1 MESSLILILR
11 RFMNNGQPQRISYSF
26 GMKLSLL
33 AKYESADFHVSMTSD
48 VDDSETV
55 EQAMNRLKHF
65 VHLEVGRSYEA
76 VRASETGLIGEAV
89 KQEPVP
95 CKDVAPVVEK
105 PKNKPV
111 NPRVF
116 KDQIK
121 LAYGVLES
129 KKQTTKDSFKAT
141 YLNNKKVDELT
152 ESETNFALT
161 ELKKNHPE
169 LGL

>member
-1 MESSLILILR
+1 MTKT
-11 RFMNNGQPQRISYSF
+11 NDRISYSF
-26 GMKLSLL
+26 GMKLSLA
-33 AKYESADFHVSMTSD
+33 AKYESADFHVSLSSD
-48 VDDSETV
+48 IEPNETIETTLDRVKARVHSEIK
-55 EQAMNRLKHF
+55 RC
-65 VHLEVGRSYEA
+65 YEA
-76 VRASETGLIGEAV
+76 IRASETGLIGEAV
-89 KQEPVP
+89 NEEPVP

-169 LGL
+169 LCL